1 MARIVRFEPF
11 TVAPRRPRPAF
22 ERAFDRMVLDTLG
35 LAPRYAEAR
44 RPGLTSNLYE
54 TESGYSVELP
64 LPGVKAEDV
73 EISVQENLLALKVKR
88 DWSTPEKARVLWQGF
103 ASGAW
108 QQTFTLPGEVDAE
121 HVAAHLEDGVLR
133 LHLPKAAHAR
143 PRQIKVQA
151 GGEAVKPIEDSAPAA
166 AAAAAATT
174 APETA
179 GA

>member
-11 TVAPRRPRPAF
+11 SVAPRRPRPALD
-22 ERAFDRMVLDTLG
+22 RAFDRMVLDTLG

-73 EISVQENLLALKVKR
+73 EIKR
-88 DWSTPEKARVLWQGF
+88 QWSAPEQARVLWQGF
-103 ASGAW
+103 GSGEW

-121 HVAAHLEDGVLR
+121 RVAAHLEDGVLR
-133 LHLPKAAHAR
+133 LQLPKAAHAR
-143 PRQIKVQA
+143 PRQIKVQ
-151 GGEAVKPIEDSAPAA
+151 GGAEAVKPNEDGAA
-166 AAAAAATT
+166 

-179 GA
+179 GV

>member
-11 TVAPRRPRPAF
+11 AVSARHPRPAF
-22 ERAFDRMVLDTLG
+22 DRAFDRMVLDTLG

-64 LPGVKAEDV
+64 LPGIKAEDV

-88 DWSTPEKARVLWQGF
+88 QWSTPEKARVLWQGF
-103 ASGAW
+103 ASGEW
-108 QQTFTLPGEVDAE
+108 QQTFTLPGEVDAA
-121 HVAAHLEDGVLR
+121 HVEAHLEDGVLR
-133 LHLPKAAHAR
+133 LHLPKAAHAL
-143 PRQIKVQA
+143 PRQIKVQVA
-151 GGEAVKPIEDSAPAA
+151 GEPVKPIEDG
-166 AAAAAATT
+166 AATPEAALET
-174 APETA
+174 AETA

>member
-11 TVAPRRPRPAF
+11 TIAPRRPLPASD
-22 ERAFDRMVLDTLG
+22 RAFDRMVRDTLG
-35 LAPRYAEAR
+35 LPPRYAEAR

-54 TESGYSVELP
+54 TETGYSVELP

-73 EISVQENLLALKVKR
+73 ELSVQENLLALKVKR
-88 DWSTPEKARVLWQGF
+88 QWSTPEKARVLWQGF
-103 ASGAW
+103 ASGEW

-166 AAAAAATT
+166 ADAPAATT

>member
-11 TVAPRRPRPAF
+11 SVAPRRPRPALD
-22 ERAFDRMVLDTLG
+22 RAFDRMVLDTLG

-44 RPGLTSNLYE
+44 RSGLTSNLYE
-54 TESGYSVELP
+54 TESGYAVELP

-73 EISVQENLLALKVKR
+73 EVSVQENLLALTVKR
-88 DWSTPEKARVLWQGF
+88 QWSAPEQARVIWQGF
-103 ASGAW
+103 GSGEW

-151 GGEAVKPIEDSAPAA
+151 GAEAVKPIEDGAA
-166 AAAAAATT
+166 A
-174 APETA
+174 PEPA
-179 GA
+179 GV

>member
-22 ERAFDRMVLDTLG
+22 DRAFDRMVLDTLG

-54 TESGYSVELP
+54 TEAGYSVELP
-64 LPGVKAEDV
+64 LPGVKAADV

-103 ASGAW
+103 ASGEW

-166 AAAAAATT
+166 AAAPVATT
-174 APETA
+174 APEPA